1 MVHKEYLSG
10 AKIFATSLSDICLV
24 KVVELFTGEE
34 LCVTSPDFRTSGPS
48 SFFGPFDE
56 SGCAVVSLAG
66 GIFIV
71 SSFRLTSI
79 DESPGFSFRKTFWM
93 KFSELG
99 EPKFDV
105 LSMGDL
111 KGVLEL
117 QFWLEML
124 SLLKKTIDHDFSV
137 YFSLIASTKIL
148 WAVNTTSLFS
158 KQFLT

>member
-1 MVHKEYLSG
+1 
-10 AKIFATSLSDICLV
+10 
-24 KVVELFTGEE
+24 
-34 LCVTSPDFRTSGPS
+34 
-48 SFFGPFDE
+48 
-56 SGCAVVSLAG
+56 
-66 GIFIV
+66 
-71 SSFRLTSI
+71 
-79 DESPGFSFRKTFWM
+79 M

-148 WAVNTTSLFS
+148 WAVNTTSWFS